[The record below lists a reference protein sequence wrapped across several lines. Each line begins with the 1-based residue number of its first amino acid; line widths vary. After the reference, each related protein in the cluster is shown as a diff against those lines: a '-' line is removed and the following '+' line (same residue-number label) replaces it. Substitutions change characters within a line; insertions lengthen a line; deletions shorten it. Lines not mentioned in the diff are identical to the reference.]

1 MARVATPTRPHDGG
15 MSDTKRDVRSTAA
28 AFASMTE
35 PWQPHR
41 LATVN
46 DADVKVVRLLGEFV
60 WHTHPDTDELFLVR
74 SGTLVIQLRDGDVT
88 LEPGDVYVIPAG
100 VEHCPLARDE
110 VEAILI
116 ERVGTPNT
124 GDAGGDRT
132 TVLREL

>member
-1 MARVATPTRPHDGG
+1 
-15 MSDTKRDVRSTAA
+15 MSDDRRDVRSIPA
-28 AFASMTE
+28 AFDVVTE

-46 DADVKVVRLLGEFV
+46 DAEIKVVRLLGEFV

-88 LEPGDVYVIPAG
+88 LGPDELFVIPAG
-100 VEHCPLARDE
+100 VEHCPRADEE

-116 ERVGTPNT
+116 ERVGTVNT
-124 GDAGGDRT
+124 GDAGGERT
-132 TVLREL
+132 FEARDL

>member
-1 MARVATPTRPHDGG
+1 MMRG
-15 MSDTKRDVRSTAA
+15 MSDLQRDVRSIPA
-28 AFASMTE
+28 AFGVVTD

-60 WHTHPDTDELFLVR
+60 WHAHPDTDELFLVR

-88 LEPGDVYVIPAG
+88 LGPGDLFVIPAG
-100 VEHCPLARDE
+100 VEHCPLAREE
-110 VEAILI
+110 VEAVLI
-116 ERVGTPNT
+116 ERVGTVNT

-132 TVLREL
+132 FEAREL